1 MQCTHPSTVH
11 MITMSKADRPWRST
25 VRNSITSPLLR
36 LPAELRNQIYE
47 YVFSIGTFTFA
58 ARFETYSKPG
68 PNFFCRPTREPHLF
82 ALLHV
87 CKKTKFE
94 TAEFHL
100 SFSLITFAFPLLYR
114 LSAYYVHLTPEQ
126 LASITSI
133 DVEVK
138 LGTTHGI
145 AWFIDGWKARG
156 MNCLQ
161 DVCRR

>member
-1 MQCTHPSTVH
+1 MAKYCPQQHYLAPSTPSRRASQPN
-11 MITMSKADRPWRST
+11 IR
-25 VRNSITSPLLR
+25 ICLLYR
-36 LPAELRNQIYE
+36 HLHICCTLRNLFQ
-47 YVFSIGTFTFA
+47 
-58 ARFETYSKPG
+58 ARTKLF
-68 PNFFCRPTREPHLF
+68 RPTHTRTSPHLF

-100 SFSLITFAFPLLYR
+100 SFSLNTFAFPLLYR
-114 LSAYYVHLTPEQ
+114 LSAYYVHLTPKQ

>member
-1 MQCTHPSTVH
+1 MAKYCPQQHYLAPSTPSRRASQPN
-11 MITMSKADRPWRST
+11 IR
-25 VRNSITSPLLR
+25 ICLLYR
-36 LPAELRNQIYE
+36 HLHIC
-47 YVFSIGTFTFA
+47 S
-58 ARFETYSKPG
+58 YSKPG
-68 PNFFCRPTREPHLF
+68 PNFFGRPTREPHLF

-100 SFSLITFAFPLLYR
+100 SFSLNTFAFPLLYR
-114 LSAYYVHLTPEQ
+114 LSAYYVHLTPKQ